1 MVYTSHPLLVPLQ
14 TAVEA
19 RGRDYGHHLGVWSQA
34 KRKCGPGA
42 IKSLCIY
49 CGQMAILA
57 PQGMTGSSTDPT
69 PAAFGDA
76 LFLLC
81 SHASKQLHL
90 LPPAGG
96 TGTI

>member
-1 MVYTSHPLLVPLQ
+1 MVDTSHPLLVPLQ

-19 RGRDYGHHLGVWSQA
+19 RGRDYGHHLGVWSKA
-34 KRKCGPGA
+34 KRKFGPGA
-42 IKSLCIY
+42 VKSLCIY
-49 CGQMAILA
+49 CGQLAVLA
-57 PQGMTGSSTDPT
+57 PQGRPGGLTT

-81 SHASKQLHL
+81 SHASKQLRL
-90 LPPAGG
+90 LPPKGG